1 MPTPGDQQNEFD
13 DITGRLRDERQ
24 QLSGLE
30 LDGLKSRV
38 MARAQ
43 GRGSRLQRWTG
54 SARWTAVGLGL
65 ALAAF
70 ATGGTIAAVGGSGGG
85 GFAGVAQNAACS
97 QYASQINF
105 RFDYGTLT
113 SSGAF
118 SGTTDWS
125 PTAGVSGCSGNVT
138 IGPSAKQDS
147 LTWTVGQTV
156 YLGYDLKVPGLGSP
170 LTVTV
175 NSPTWTLYWSCPK
188 GVTPH
193 PASTTVTGPS
203 GVYTFSDSNWHPDSS
218 QSGGPYQYQTTAPA
232 ACGGQPAG
240 LSNGV
245 LFTAKVTA
253 S

>member
-13 DITGRLRDERQ
+13 DITARLHNERQ
-24 QLSGLE
+24 QLSGRE

-43 GRGSRLQRWTG
+43 GRGSRLLRWTG
-54 SARWTAVGLGL
+54 SARLATLGLGL
-65 ALAAF
+65 AVAAV
-70 ATGGTIAAVGGSGGG
+70 ATVGTIAAVGGSGRG
-85 GFAGVAQNAACS
+85 GFVGAAQNAACQ
-97 QYASQINF
+97 QYDSQISF
-105 RFDYGTLT
+105 RFDYGTAT
-113 SSGAF
+113 SSGSF

-125 PTAGVSGCSGNVT
+125 PSAGVSGCSGSVS

-147 LTWTVGQTV
+147 LTWTLGQTV
-156 YLGYDLKVPGLGSP
+156 YLGYDLKVPGLGST

-175 NSPTWTLYWSCPK
+175 KSPTWTLYWSCPK
-188 GVTPH
+188 GVTPN

-203 GVYTFSDSNWHPDSS
+203 ASYTFSDSNWHPDSS
-218 QSGGPYQYQTTAPA
+218 QSGGPYQYHTTAPA
-232 ACGGQPAG
+232 ACGGKPAG

-245 LFTAKVTA
+245 LFTAQATA